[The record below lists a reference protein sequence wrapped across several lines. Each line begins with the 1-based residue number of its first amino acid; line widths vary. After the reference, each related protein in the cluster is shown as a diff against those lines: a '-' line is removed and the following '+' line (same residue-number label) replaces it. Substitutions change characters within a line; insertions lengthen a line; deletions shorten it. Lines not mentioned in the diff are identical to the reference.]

1 VKPAT
6 VSNPSGSL
14 FTRQGYEALRQNR
27 LAEAR
32 EAFENALTIDRDC
45 VEAHLALA
53 RLRFPGAVY
62 TDLLSRLH
70 HALQPRTYVEIGVGS
85 GSSMAC
91 AIPGTRCIGIDP
103 APTLNTKFSATCQV
117 FFKTSDAFFAD
128 HDLREILE
136 GWPVELGFI
145 DGLHL
150 FENVLAD
157 FANLERYTAPGSTI
171 LIHDCVPLSELTSSR
186 TRRTRFW
193 TGDVWRI
200 LPVLAKFRP
209 DLSITV
215 VECPPSGL
223 AIVRRL
229 DPASTVLTERRQEA
243 LSYGLALNFSIVETI
258 PGLRIIA
265 NTWGEVFSSLS
276 AT

>member
-1 VKPAT
+1 MKPAT
-6 VSNPSGSL
+6 VNSLSGSQL
-14 FTRQGYEALRQNR
+14 TRQGYDALRQNR
-27 LAEAR
+27 LDEAR
-32 EAFENALTIDRDC
+32 AAFEHALTIDRDC

-53 RLRFPGAVY
+53 RLRFPGALY

-103 APTLNTKFSATCQV
+103 APTLATKFTATCEV

-128 HDLREILE
+128 HDLREVLE
-136 GWPVELGFI
+136 GWPVELSFI

-157 FANLERYTAPGSTI
+157 FANLERYCAPGSTI
-171 LIHDCVPLSELTSSR
+171 LIHDCVPLSEVTSSR
-186 TRRTRFW
+186 ARRTRFW

-200 LPVLAKFRP
+200 LPVLAEFRP

-223 AIVRRL
+223 AIIRGL
-229 DPASTVLTERRQEA
+229 DPNSTVLTQHREQV
-243 LSYGLALNFSIVETI
+243 LSHGLALKLSAVETI
-258 PGLRIIA
+258 PGLRVVA
-265 NTWGEVFSSLS
+265 NQWDEVSNVLS
-276 AT
+276 AA